1 MLQMLFVFLILGGI
15 GGGIWYLIQRNM
27 KSQREALE
35 KFAASKGLKV
45 GKSDLS
51 SLSSPT
57 IYGDYKGFK
66 YSFREEKT
74 GPDVHVHVGT
84 RDHHHHHHSFMVIEL
99 LLPPGSC
106 STHNLHIYQEGFGA
120 ALEKAVGVQEVQV
133 GDQEFD
139 STFMIKSNTPEK
151 IGKILTPE
159 LRQNLLKGKHMINM
173 YVSGT
178 RIFYKKRT
186 DKIRYNIYDPQN
198 LEYISEI
205 LYQIAENIKKA
216 G

>member
-15 GGGIWYLIQRNM
+15 VGGIWYLLQRHM
-27 KSQREALE
+27 KAQREALE

-57 IYGDYKGFK
+57 IYGNYKGFQ

-74 GPDVHVHVGT
+74 GPDVHVHFGT

-106 STHNLHIYQEGFGA
+106 STYNLHIYQEGFGA
-120 ALEKAVGVQEVQV
+120 ALEKAVGIQEVQV

-151 IGKILTPE
+151 IGKIFTPE

-186 DKIRYNIYDPQN
+186 DTIRYNIYDPQN
-198 LEYISEI
+198 LEYISEV